1 MKSTLSVPLKEQE
14 NLKELF
20 RILDEKGLEKEK
32 GQLTELADY
41 IDSMDQQF
49 GKVLEELQTVKQ
61 QLDQIQEKGIRQSA
75 LKVVAKVEGKVN
87 DAKVQLAVIKAKFM
101 DGVSRTLTR
110 FKEKG
115 VLAVS
120 QTIDFL
126 GIRQGLMGM
135 KKHFHQSVESADRGI
150 HQLANIGDELH
161 GVKTHLGNIKRE
173 LAGKEPLAAGSR
185 DVEKGAVFQVQKML
199 YGTMGMLEGMEKKTD
214 LTIQRLDSLGERAKA
229 IQRPSVKE
237 SLRSL
242 QEKQSNQS
250 QGSLCSLQEKQA
262 GNKRRSSGKKK
273 AAVR

>member
-75 LKVVAKVEGKVN
+75 LKVMAKVEGKVN

-126 GIRQGLMGM
+126 GIRQGLMRM
-135 KKHFHQSVESADRGI
+135 KKHFRQSVESADRGI
-150 HQLANIGDELH
+150 HQLANIGDEIH

-262 GNKRRSSGKKK
+262 GNKRRSAGKKK

>member
-1 MKSTLSVPLKEQE
+1 M
-14 NLKELF
+14 KELF

-150 HQLANIGDELH
+150 NRLANIGDELH

-173 LAGKEPLAAGSR
+173 LARKEPLAAGSR

-199 YGTMGMLEGMEKKTD
+199 YGTMGMLESMEKKTD
-214 LTIQRLDSLGERAKA
+214 RTIQRLDSLGERAKA

-242 QEKQSNQS
+242 QEKQSNQN
-250 QGSLCSLQEKQA
+250 QESLCSLREKQA
-262 GNKRRSSGKKK
+262 GNQRRSSGKKK

>member
-87 DAKVQLAVIKAKFM
+87 DAKVQLAVIKARFV

-126 GIRQGLMGM
+126 GIRQGLMRM

-150 HQLANIGDELH
+150 HQLANIGDEIH

-173 LAGKEPLAAGSR
+173 FAGKEPLAAGSR

-214 LTIQRLDSLGERAKA
+214 WTIQRLDSLGERAKA

-250 QGSLCSLQEKQA
+250 RESLYSLQKKQT
-262 GNKRRSSGKKK
+262 GNQRRPSGKKK

>member
-135 KKHFHQSVESADRGI
+135 KKHFHQSVESSDRGI

>member
-32 GQLTELADY
+32 SQLTELVDY
-41 IDSMDQQF
+41 IDSMNQQV
-49 GKVLEELQTVKQ
+49 GKVLEELQTIKQ
-61 QLDQIQEKGIRQSA
+61 QLDQIQEKGIRKSA

-87 DAKVQLAVIKAKFM
+87 DAKVELAVIKARFM
-101 DGVSRTLTR
+101 DGVNRTLTR

-126 GIRQGLMGM
+126 GIRQGLIDI
-135 KKHFHQSVESADRGI
+135 KKYFHQSRESADRGI
-150 HQLANIGDELH
+150 NQLANIGDEIH

-185 DVEKGAVFQVQKML
+185 DIERGAVFQVQKML

-214 LTIQRLDSLGERAKA
+214 LTIQKLDSLGERAKA
-229 IQRPSVKE
+229 IQKPSVKK

-242 QEKQSNQS
+242 QGIQQDKS
-250 QGSLCSLQEKQA
+250 QGNLRSSQEKQA
-262 GNKRRSSGKKK
+262 ERRRKLSGKKK